1 MRSARSPSPS
11 ARRAHAEAVLGRDA
25 VALEPGGEGLRRAG
39 VEAHELAARGDRRQ
53 HLAGP
58 IGEQHE
64 VGEVGGSS
72 SVLSI
77 RLAAWSFIVSARSMT
92 NTRRCASN
100 GVRVAAATTGS
111 SMSETS
117 ISAAPLG
124 ATQVRSG
131 CAPERTRAAAPA
143 GSAAPSASSAAA
155 SSRATSRLPLPA
167 GPWKR

>member
-1 MRSARSPSPS
+1 MVGRISPGRSVRSTRWAKS
-11 ARRAHAEAVLGRDA
+11 A
-25 VALEPGGEGLRRAG
+25 
-39 VEAHELAARGDRRQ
+39 
-53 HLAGP
+53 
-58 IGEQHE
+58 
-64 VGEVGGSS
+64 GSS

-92 NTRRCASN
+92 NTRRRASN

-124 ATQVRSG
+124 VTHVRSG
-131 CAPERTRAAAPA
+131 CTPCSTRVLTDS
-143 GSAAPSASSAAA
+143 GSAAPSLSSAAA
-155 SSRATSRLPLPA
+155 KARATVALPEPP